1 MQGAEA
7 FDDKDY
13 ENAAAAYR
21 AALDKDH
28 TSFLAYRGLA
38 FALRALGDVDG
49 AVRTLETALDKAT
62 LGPDTSG
69 RNGRAELLRLLGD
82 LAALGGHDEQAL
94 GRWRESLA
102 LVPKEPAVLLEV
114 ANALA
119 RRGRFAAAV
128 QTYDRL
134 VALAPE
140 AAPAILERRATAL
153 INLGRKEE
161 AVADFRRAVAA
172 APKDARLRLR
182 FAEALEF
189 LGDRAGATEQRAAA
203 ERLAPG
209 GAGRAQLAADAGRR
223 LEAAGD
229 YPAAIDKYREALAA
243 APESLDARYGLA
255 AVLGHVGRYDQSAA
269 EFARVIAASPR
280 HLAARRGQVV
290 ALILGAHYGEARVA
304 LQEALKQF
312 PREASLA
319 LTQVRLLA
327 TSPDPR
333 VRDGA
338 LAVQIARLVYADS
351 QAPPVRDSLA
361 LAYAAAGRYPEAA
374 DLERDLLAEAEK
386 AGDAAL
392 AGQRRARLAAF
403 ERGEAWSAGSP
414 EEIVA
419 PLAAG

>member
-1 MQGAEA
+1 M
-7 FDDKDY
+7 
-13 ENAAAAYR
+13 
-21 AALDKDH
+21 L
-28 TSFLAYRGLA
+28 L
-38 FALRALGDVDG
+38 
-49 AVRTLETALDKAT
+49 KA
-62 LGPDTSG
+62 G
-69 RNGRAELLRLLGD
+69 
-82 LAALGGHDEQAL
+82 
-94 GRWRESLA
+94 
-102 LVPKEPAVLLEV
+102 
-114 ANALA
+114 NALA
-119 RRGRFAAAV
+119 RRGRFADAV
-128 QTYDRL
+128 ETYDRL
-134 VALAPE
+134 VALAPD

-153 INLGRKEE
+153 INLGRKAE

-189 LGDRAGATEQRAAA
+189 LGDHAGAAEQRAAA

-209 GAGRAQLAADAGRR
+209 GAGRAQLAADAARR

-229 YPAAIDKYREALAA
+229 YPGAIDKYREALAA
-243 APESLDARYGLA
+243 APESLDAHYGLA
-255 AVLGHVGRYDQSAA
+255 AVLGHVGRYDQAAA
-269 EFARVIAASPR
+269 EFERVIAASPR
-280 HLAARRGQVV
+280 HLAAHRGQVV
-290 ALILGAHYGEARVA
+290 ALILGGRYGEARVA
-304 LQEALKQF
+304 LQEALKLY

-327 TSPDPR
+327 TAPDPR

-351 QAPPVRDSLA
+351 QAPPVRESLA
-361 LAYAAAGRYPEAA
+361 LAYAAAGRFPEAA

-392 AGQRRARLAAF
+392 AGRRRARLAAF